1 MMTVAIIGTHKRI
14 FQIETGMVAVM
25 IASSLKKLMENPSD
39 KNQIEAVLNYAD
51 VLMGDAKFLKDPVLE
66 ENAKMIMAF
75 FMKHKENGTRL
86 EISLLLD
93 RFRELIWG

>member
-1 MMTVAIIGTHKRI
+1 MALIGSHKRI

-25 IASSLKKLMENPSD
+25 IAASLKKLMESPSD
-39 KNQIEAVLNYAD
+39 KYQIDTLLNYVD
-51 VLMGDAKFLKDPVLE
+51 VIIGDAKFLRDDDLE
-66 ENAKMIMAF
+66 ENAKTIRDF
-75 FMKHKENGTRL
+75 FMKSEERRTSL